1 MFILRLIGVLAVVVI
16 GTNIL
21 LWIGFRDRRYLGYA
35 WRTAQGVLMLALAV
49 MMLFLAERLLIAF

>member
-1 MFILRLIGVLAVVVI
+1 MFILRLIGVLAVVAI

-35 WRTAQGVLMLALAV
+35 WRIGQGALMLALAV
-49 MMLFLAERLLIAF
+49 MLLFVAERLLIAV